1 MKVLKILIISDEES
15 AALWDYFDR
24 SKLSDIDLI
33 ISCGDL
39 APQYLSFLA
48 TFCSGPVLYVHGNHD
63 ECYVNTPPEGCICID
78 DSLYEYQGL
87 RILGF
92 GGSMR
97 YRPGD
102 FQYTQKEMNWRIRKL
117 WFKIRRKKG
126 FDLLVTHSPA
136 KGLGDGDDL
145 PHQGFE
151 AFRYLLDKYAPS
163 YFIHGHMHLNYGRS
177 KRISQYHKTIIVNAF
192 EKFVIECPVP
202 E

>member
-1 MKVLKILIISDEES
+1 MKILKILIISDEES
-15 AALWDYFDR
+15 PALWDYFDR
-24 SKLSDIDLI
+24 SKLADIDLI

-63 ECYVNTPPEGCICID
+63 ECYADTPPEGCICID
-78 DSLYEYQGL
+78 DCLYEYQGL
-87 RILGF
+87 RILGL

-102 FQYTQKEMNWRIRKL
+102 FQYTQKEMTWRIRKL

-136 KGLGDGDDL
+136 KGLGDGEDL
-145 PHQGFE
+145 PHQGFD
-151 AFRYLLDKYAPS
+151 AFRDLLDKYAPPF
-163 YFIHGHMHLNYGRS
+163 FIHGHMHLNYGRS
-177 KRISQYHKTIIVNAF
+177 KRISQYQQTIIVNAF
-192 EKFVIECPVP
+192 EKYVIECPVP